1 MIYGY
6 ARVSSAGQAIDGNS
20 LEAQSELL
28 KANGAQKIFSD
39 VYTGTKLHSHGH
51 GSSTG
56 SSCLIPIPKR
66 LPIPAAMIS
75 NVVFIISFLSFV

>member
-28 KANGAQKIFSD
+28 KANGAQKDRKS
-39 VYTGTKLHSHGH
+39 
-51 GSSTG
+51 
-56 SSCLIPIPKR
+56 
-66 LPIPAAMIS
+66 
-75 NVVFIISFLSFV
+75 VV

>member
-39 VYTGTKLHSHGH
+39 VYTGTKLHR
-51 GSSTG
+51 
-56 SSCLIPIPKR
+56 PE
-66 LPIPAAMIS
+66 
-75 NVVFIISFLSFV
+75 LS

>member
-28 KANGAQKIFSD
+28 KAKRRTENLFGC
-39 VYTGTKLHSHGH
+39 LHRHEAA
-51 GSSTG
+51 ST
-56 SSCLIPIPKR
+56 
-66 LPIPAAMIS
+66 
-75 NVVFIISFLSFV
+75 

>member
-28 KANGAQKIFSD
+28 KANGAQKIFRMC
-39 VYTGTKLHSHGH
+39 TPER
-51 GSSTG
+51 
-56 SSCLIPIPKR
+56 SCIDLNWT
-66 LPIPAAMIS
+66 S
-75 NVVFIISFLSFV
+75 

>member
-39 VYTGTKLHSHGH
+39 VYTGTKLHRPELDKLMAEIQPGD
-51 GSSTG
+51 T
-56 SSCLIPIPKR
+56 LMVAKPDV
-66 LPIPAAMIS
+66 LPCPPRRG
-75 NVVFIISFLSFV
+75 